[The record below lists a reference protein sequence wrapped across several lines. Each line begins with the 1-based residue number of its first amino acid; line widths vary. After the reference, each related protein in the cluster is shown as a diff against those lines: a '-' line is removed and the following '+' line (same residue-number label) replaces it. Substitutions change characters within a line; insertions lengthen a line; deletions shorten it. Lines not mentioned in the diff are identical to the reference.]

1 MANLEPKQK
10 VLVRCTS
17 KDRWKCASYIRKI
30 KSPSGETWYATNID
44 IFKQC
49 IPFEGNEHLVGTT
62 MRVNKVKNK
71 EGQFCSQKT

>member
-17 KDRWKCASYIRKI
+17 KDRWRCAYYIRKI

-49 IPFEGNEHLVGTT
+49 IPFEGNEHLIGTT